1 MKKTLILLFFFVF
14 IETYQR
20 AAAEQ
25 VNIVYG
31 GFSFGSN
38 LPTNTVTARIQ
49 KTSFIDNNLREA
61 AKQIKN
67 KSFQLF
73 FDPEKINQI
82 KQEDAENQIVMLLAL
97 DDESF
102 YNTSFETVVPKIIY
116 SSDIYLT
123 FRIIF
128 FNSYNNTLV
137 ASLPFII
144 KNNQISASPITEEFK
159 LQVVSEMYK
168 NVFQEY
174 VEILNNFN
182 LKKKYNLRIGIK
194 NINFSPEALSSI
206 PDIVKKDLFFKNK
219 FASFLDSQISK
230 NNNVSTVPFAADRT
244 VSTIEFTYQNQQ
256 VKIKYPDPDFYIDL
270 DIKKFVRFEDKENI
284 TASNSIYYYGSSVNF
299 KVYQPEI
306 NKVIIDSYMRRVL
319 TQNIPKDIQNLESFE
334 WVYFKNSLNAL
345 FNKISMQTNKLDS
358 EWIKDATESN
368 GNVKKDFEE
377 LKNVYN
383 KCR

>member
-1 MKKTLILLFFFVF
+1 MKKTFILLSFFVF
-14 IETYQR
+14 IEIYQS

-25 VNIVYG
+25 VNIAFG

-38 LPTNTVTARIQ
+38 LPTNTVSAKIQ
-49 KTSFIDNNLREA
+49 KTSFIENNLREA
-61 AKQIKN
+61 AKQIQN

-73 FDPEKINQI
+73 FDTEKINQI
-82 KQEDAENQIVMLLAL
+82 KKEDAENQIVMLLAL

-102 YNTSFETVVPKIIY
+102 YNTSFETVVPKKIY
-116 SSDIYLT
+116 SSDIHLT

-174 VEILNNFN
+174 VEILNNFI

-194 NINFSPEALSSI
+194 NINISPEAMSAI

-230 NNNVSTVPFAADRT
+230 NNNVSTVPYATDRT
-244 VSTIEFTYQNQQ
+244 ISTIEFTYQNQQ

-270 DIKKFVRFEDKENI
+270 DVKKFVRFEDKENK

-299 KVYQPEI
+299 KVYQPET

-319 TQNIPKDIQNLESFE
+319 TQDIPKDIKNLESFE

-345 FNKISMQTNKLDS
+345 FNKISMQTNKIDS
-358 EWIKDATESN
+358 KWIKDATESK

>member
-1 MKKTLILLFFFVF
+1 LLV
-14 IETYQR
+14 
-20 AAAEQ
+20 
-25 VNIVYG
+25 
-31 GFSFGSN
+31 
-38 LPTNTVTARIQ
+38 
-49 KTSFIDNNLREA
+49 
-61 AKQIKN
+61 
-67 KSFQLF
+67 
-73 FDPEKINQI
+73 
-82 KQEDAENQIVMLLAL
+82 L

-102 YNTSFETVVPKIIY
+102 FNTSFETVVPKIIY

-168 NVFQEY
+168 NAFQEY
-174 VEILNNFN
+174 VEILNNFI

-194 NINFSPEALSSI
+194 NINISPEALSSI

-230 NNNVSTVPFAADRT
+230 NNNVSTVPFGADRT

-256 VKIKYPDPDFYIDL
+256 IKIKYPDPDFYIDL

>member
-1 MKKTLILLFFFVF
+1 MKKTLMLLFFFVF

-25 VNIVYG
+25 VNVAYG

-49 KTSFIDNNLREA
+49 KTPFIDNNLREA
-61 AKQIKN
+61 AKQIQN

-82 KQEDAENQIVMLLAL
+82 KREDAENQIVILLVL

-102 YNTSFETVVPKIIY
+102 FNTSFETVVPKIIY

-168 NVFQEY
+168 NAFQEY
-174 VEILNNFN
+174 VEILNNFI

-194 NINFSPEALSSI
+194 NINISPEALSSI

-244 VSTIEFTYQNQQ
+244 VSTIEFSYQNQQ
-256 VKIKYPDPDFYIDL
+256 IKIKYPDPDFYIDL

>member
-1 MKKTLILLFFFVF
+1 MKKTLMLLFFFVF

-25 VNIVYG
+25 VNVAYG

-49 KTSFIDNNLREA
+49 KTPFIDNNLREA
-61 AKQIKN
+61 AKQIQN

-82 KQEDAENQIVMLLAL
+82 KREDAENQIVILLVL

-102 YNTSFETVVPKIIY
+102 FNTSFETVVPKIIY

-168 NVFQEY
+168 SVFQEY
-174 VEILNNFN
+174 VEILNNFI

-194 NINFSPEALSSI
+194 NINISPEALSSI

-244 VSTIEFTYQNQQ
+244 VSTIEFSYQNQQ
-256 VKIKYPDPDFYIDL
+256 IKIKYPDPDFYIDL

>member
-1 MKKTLILLFFFVF
+1 MKKTLMLLFFFVF

-25 VNIVYG
+25 VNVAYG

-38 LPTNTVTARIQ
+38 LPTNTITARIQ
-49 KTSFIDNNLREA
+49 KTPFIDNNLREA
-61 AKQIKN
+61 AKQIQN

-82 KQEDAENQIVMLLAL
+82 KREDAENQIVILLVL

-102 YNTSFETVVPKIIY
+102 FNTSFETVVPKIIY

-168 NVFQEY
+168 NAFQEY
-174 VEILNNFN
+174 VEILNNFI

-194 NINFSPEALSSI
+194 NINISPEALSSI

-230 NNNVSTVPFAADRT
+230 NNNVSTVPFGADRT

-256 VKIKYPDPDFYIDL
+256 IKIKYPDPDFYIDL

>member
-25 VNIVYG
+25 VNVAYG

-49 KTSFIDNNLREA
+49 KTPFIDNNLREA
-61 AKQIKN
+61 AKQIQN

-82 KQEDAENQIVMLLAL
+82 KREDAENQIVMLLAL

>member
-1 MKKTLILLFFFVF
+1 LLV
-14 IETYQR
+14 
-20 AAAEQ
+20 
-25 VNIVYG
+25 
-31 GFSFGSN
+31 
-38 LPTNTVTARIQ
+38 
-49 KTSFIDNNLREA
+49 
-61 AKQIKN
+61 
-67 KSFQLF
+67 
-73 FDPEKINQI
+73 
-82 KQEDAENQIVMLLAL
+82 L

-102 YNTSFETVVPKIIY
+102 FNTSFETVVPKIIY

-168 NVFQEY
+168 NAFQEY
-174 VEILNNFN
+174 VEILNNFI

-194 NINFSPEALSSI
+194 NINISPEALSSI

-230 NNNVSTVPFAADRT
+230 NNNVSTVPFGADRT

-256 VKIKYPDPDFYIDL
+256 IKIKYPDPDFYIDL

-377 LKNVYN
+377 LKNV
-383 KCR
+383 

>member
-25 VNIVYG
+25 VNVAYG

-49 KTSFIDNNLREA
+49 KTPFIDNNLREA
-61 AKQIKN
+61 AKQIQN

-82 KQEDAENQIVMLLAL
+82 KREDAENQIVILLVL

-102 YNTSFETVVPKIIY
+102 FNTSFETVVPKIIY

-168 NVFQEY
+168 NAFQEY
-174 VEILNNFN
+174 VEILNNFI

-194 NINFSPEALSSI
+194 NINISPEALSSI

-230 NNNVSTVPFAADRT
+230 NNNVSTVPFGADRT

-256 VKIKYPDPDFYIDL
+256 IKIKYPDPDFYIDL

>member
-1 MKKTLILLFFFVF
+1 MKKTLMLLFFFVF

-25 VNIVYG
+25 VNVAYG

-49 KTSFIDNNLREA
+49 KTPFIDNNLREA
-61 AKQIKN
+61 AKQIQN

-82 KQEDAENQIVMLLAL
+82 KREDAENQIVILLVL

-102 YNTSFETVVPKIIY
+102 FNTSFETVVPKIIY

-159 LQVVSEMYK
+159 LQVVTEMYK
-168 NVFQEY
+168 NAFQEY
-174 VEILNNFN
+174 VEILNNFI

-194 NINFSPEALSSI
+194 NINISPEALSSI

-230 NNNVSTVPFAADRT
+230 NNNVSTVPFGADRT

-256 VKIKYPDPDFYIDL
+256 IKIKYPDPDFYIDL

>member
-1 MKKTLILLFFFVF
+1 
-14 IETYQR
+14 
-20 AAAEQ
+20 
-25 VNIVYG
+25 
-31 GFSFGSN
+31 
-38 LPTNTVTARIQ
+38 
-49 KTSFIDNNLREA
+49 
-61 AKQIKN
+61 
-67 KSFQLF
+67 
-73 FDPEKINQI
+73 
-82 KQEDAENQIVMLLAL
+82 MLVL

-102 YNTSFETVVPKIIY
+102 FNTSFETVVPKIIY

-168 NVFQEY
+168 NAFQEY
-174 VEILNNFN
+174 VEILNNFI

-194 NINFSPEALSSI
+194 NINISPEALSSI

-230 NNNVSTVPFAADRT
+230 NNNVSTVPFGADRT

-256 VKIKYPDPDFYIDL
+256 IKIKYPDPDFYIDL

>member
-1 MKKTLILLFFFVF
+1 MKKTFILLSFFVF
-14 IETYQR
+14 IEIYQS

-25 VNIVYG
+25 INIAYG

-38 LPTNTVTARIQ
+38 LPKNTVSARIQ

-61 AKQIKN
+61 AKQIQN

-82 KQEDAENQIVMLLAL
+82 KKEDAENQIVMLLAL

-102 YNTSFETVVPKIIY
+102 YNTSFETVVPKKIY
-116 SSDIYLT
+116 SSDIHLT

-168 NVFQEY
+168 NAFQEY
-174 VEILNNFN
+174 VEVLNNFI

-194 NINFSPEALSSI
+194 NINISPEALSEI

-244 VSTIEFTYQNQQ
+244 ISTIELTYQNQQ

-270 DIKKFVRFEDKENI
+270 DIKKFVRFEDKENK

-299 KVYQPEI
+299 KVYQPET

-319 TQNIPKDIQNLESFE
+319 TQNIPKDIKNLESFE

-345 FNKISMQTNKLDS
+345 FNKISMQTNKIDS
-358 EWIKDATESN
+358 KWIKDATESK

>member
-25 VNIVYG
+25 VNVAYG

-49 KTSFIDNNLREA
+49 KTLFIDNNLREA
-61 AKQIKN
+61 AKQIQN

-82 KQEDAENQIVMLLAL
+82 KREDAENQIVILLVL

-102 YNTSFETVVPKIIY
+102 FNTSFETVVPKIIY

-168 NVFQEY
+168 NAFQEY
-174 VEILNNFN
+174 VEILNNFI

-194 NINFSPEALSSI
+194 NINISPEALSSI

-230 NNNVSTVPFAADRT
+230 NNNVSTVPFGADRT

-256 VKIKYPDPDFYIDL
+256 IKIKYPDPDFYIDL

>member
-25 VNIVYG
+25 VNVAYG

-38 LPTNTVTARIQ
+38 LPANTVTARIQ
-49 KTSFIDNNLREA
+49 KTPFIDNNLREA
-61 AKQIKN
+61 AKQIQN

-82 KQEDAENQIVMLLAL
+82 KREDAENQIVMLLAL

>member
-1 MKKTLILLFFFVF
+1 MKKTLMLLFFFVF
-14 IETYQR
+14 IGTYQR

-25 VNIVYG
+25 VNVAYG

-49 KTSFIDNNLREA
+49 KTPFIDNNLREA
-61 AKQIKN
+61 AKQIQN

-82 KQEDAENQIVMLLAL
+82 KREDAENQIVILLVL

-102 YNTSFETVVPKIIY
+102 FNTSFETVVPKIIY

-168 NVFQEY
+168 SVFQEY
-174 VEILNNFN
+174 VEILNNFI

-194 NINFSPEALSSI
+194 NINISPEALSSI

-256 VKIKYPDPDFYIDL
+256 IKIKYPDPDFYIDL

>member
-1 MKKTLILLFFFVF
+1 MKKTLMLLFFFVF

-25 VNIVYG
+25 VNVAYG

-49 KTSFIDNNLREA
+49 KTPFIDNNLREA
-61 AKQIKN
+61 AKQIQN

-82 KQEDAENQIVMLLAL
+82 KREDAENQIVILLVL

-102 YNTSFETVVPKIIY
+102 FNTSFETVVPKIIY

-168 NVFQEY
+168 NAFQEY
-174 VEILNNFN
+174 VEILNNFI

-194 NINFSPEALSSI
+194 NINISPEALSSI

-230 NNNVSTVPFAADRT
+230 NNNVSTVPFGADRT

-256 VKIKYPDPDFYIDL
+256 IKIKYPDPDFYIDL

>member
-1 MKKTLILLFFFVF
+1 MLLFFFVF

-25 VNIVYG
+25 VNVAYG

-49 KTSFIDNNLREA
+49 KTPFIDNNLREA
-61 AKQIKN
+61 AKQIQN

-82 KQEDAENQIVMLLAL
+82 KREDAENQIVILLVL

-102 YNTSFETVVPKIIY
+102 FNTSFETVVPKIIY

-168 NVFQEY
+168 NAFQEY
-174 VEILNNFN
+174 VEILNNFI

-194 NINFSPEALSSI
+194 NINISPEALSSI

-230 NNNVSTVPFAADRT
+230 NNNVSTVPFGADRT

-256 VKIKYPDPDFYIDL
+256 IKIKYPDPDFYIDL

>member
-1 MKKTLILLFFFVF
+1 MKKTFILLSFFVF
-14 IETYQR
+14 IEIYQS

-25 VNIVYG
+25 VNIAFG

-38 LPTNTVTARIQ
+38 LPTNTVSAKIQ
-49 KTSFIDNNLREA
+49 KTSFIENNLREA
-61 AKQIKN
+61 AKQIQN

-73 FDPEKINQI
+73 FDTEKINQI
-82 KQEDAENQIVMLLAL
+82 KKEDAENQIVMLLAL

-102 YNTSFETVVPKIIY
+102 YNTSFETVVPKKIY
-116 SSDIYLT
+116 SSDIHLT

-168 NVFQEY
+168 NAFQEY
-174 VEILNNFN
+174 VEILNNFI

-194 NINFSPEALSSI
+194 NINISPEAMSAI
-206 PDIVKKDLFFKNK
+206 PDIVKKDFFFKNK

-230 NNNVSTVPFAADRT
+230 NNNVSTVPYAADRT
-244 VSTIEFTYQNQQ
+244 ISTIEFTYQSHQ

-270 DIKKFVRFEDKENI
+270 DVKKFVRFEDKENK

-299 KVYQPEI
+299 KVYQPET

-319 TQNIPKDIQNLESFE
+319 TQNIPKDIKNLESFE

-345 FNKISMQTNKLDS
+345 FNKISMQTNKIDS
-358 EWIKDATESN
+358 KWIKDATESK

>member
-1 MKKTLILLFFFVF
+1 MKKTFILLSFFVF
-14 IETYQR
+14 IEIYQS

-25 VNIVYG
+25 INIAYG

-38 LPTNTVTARIQ
+38 LPTNTVSARIQ

-61 AKQIKN
+61 AKQIQN

-73 FDPEKINQI
+73 FDPEKVNQI
-82 KQEDAENQIVMLLAL
+82 KKEDAENQIVMLLAL

-102 YNTSFETVVPKIIY
+102 YNTSFETVVPKKIY
-116 SSDIYLT
+116 SSDIHLT

-168 NVFQEY
+168 NAFQEY
-174 VEILNNFN
+174 VEVLNNFI

-194 NINFSPEALSSI
+194 NINISPEALSEI

-244 VSTIEFTYQNQQ
+244 ISTIELTYQNQQ

-270 DIKKFVRFEDKENI
+270 DIKKFVRFEDKENK

-299 KVYQPEI
+299 KVYQPET

-319 TQNIPKDIQNLESFE
+319 TQNIPKDIKNLESFE

-358 EWIKDATESN
+358 KWIKDATESK

>member
-1 MKKTLILLFFFVF
+1 MKKTLMLLFFFVF

-25 VNIVYG
+25 VNVAYG

-49 KTSFIDNNLREA
+49 KTPFIDNNLREA
-61 AKQIKN
+61 AKQIQN

-82 KQEDAENQIVMLLAL
+82 KREDAENQIVILLVL

-102 YNTSFETVVPKIIY
+102 FNTSFETVVPKIIY

-168 NVFQEY
+168 NAFQEY
-174 VEILNNFN
+174 VEILNNFI

-194 NINFSPEALSSI
+194 NINISPEALSSI

-230 NNNVSTVPFAADRT
+230 NNNVSTVPFGADRT

-256 VKIKYPDPDFYIDL
+256 IKIKYPDPDFYIDL

-284 TASNSIYYYGSSVNF
+284 SASNSIYYYGSSVNF

-345 FNKISMQTNKLDS
+345 FNKISMQTKKLDS